1 MSVFDSACPKHRAA
15 KIGRRIALAV
25 GVIAEIIVAT
35 VGIYAS
41 GTIWLREH
49 WLESIVG
56 VMMWSL
62 VPMPFEI
69 LCAGIVE
76 SRRTRRWVW
85 TIFRL
90 ILFVIGMVFLIHCR
104 INIDCYL
111 HPIVLTYNGT
121 GVIS

>member
-1 MSVFDSACPKHRAA
+1 MSSTVLG
-15 KIGRRIALAV
+15 KIGKRIALAV

-35 VGIYAS
+35 VGIHAS

-56 VMMWSL
+56 VMMWL
-62 VPMPFEI
+62 IVAMPFEI

-90 ILFVIGMVFLIHCR
+90 ILFVIVMVFLIHCR